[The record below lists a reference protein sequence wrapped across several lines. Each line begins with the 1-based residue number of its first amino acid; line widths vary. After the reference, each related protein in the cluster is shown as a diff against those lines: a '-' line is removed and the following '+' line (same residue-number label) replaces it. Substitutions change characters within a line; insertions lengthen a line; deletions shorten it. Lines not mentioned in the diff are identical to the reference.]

1 MFPLLISL
9 VGAIVPICMRIDQ
22 LVQPTAPAGGEVVLP
37 PAVERACQMFT
48 AEQYRAKAA
57 DFRAL
62 LTNTPRSP
70 NETKEFRDLE
80 HTYTELAENE
90 EWMAV
95 RIDQTIQRRKDYDN
109 RTALAAPRCDRQS
122 DRWPI
127 SDS

>member
-1 MFPLLISL
+1 
-9 VGAIVPICMRIDQ
+9 
-22 LVQPTAPAGGEVVLP
+22 VLP

-57 DFRAL
+57 EFRAF

-90 EWMAV
+90 GWMAV

-109 RTALAAPRCDRQS
+109 RAALAGKVTAGRS
-122 DRWPI
+122 PI
-127 SDS
+127 HNHR